1 MAVSTYTELK
11 ASIANWLNRSDLSD
25 EIADDFIKLT
35 EADFNAKLRI
45 RQMEQ
50 IDTVTINAETVS
62 VPTGF
67 ISVRSFY
74 ILSSST
80 KYTLEY
86 ITPHN
91 MFEIRGGSRSG
102 RPRSYTIEADNET
115 EQFRFGPSPDVSYTG
130 YLSYYKNIEALS
142 SSNASNPILD
152 KHPGIY
158 LYGSLYHAANF
169 LGGMDPDQKQNWL
182 SMYVAAMERCENN
195 DKQDSYGGAPVT
207 QRTDVQTDLSFYRN
221 R

>member
-1 MAVSTYTELK
+1 MALTTFAGLK
-11 ASIANWLNRSDLSD
+11 SSIADWLNRSDLTTQ
-25 EIADDFIKLT
+25 IPDFIALA

-50 IDTVTINAETVS
+50 IDTITIDAESVS

-67 ISVRSFY
+67 ISVRSLY
-74 ILSSST
+74 ILLSSN
-80 KYTLEY
+80 KYVLEY

-91 MFEIRGGSRSG
+91 MFEVKAGSTAG
-102 RPRSYTIEADNET
+102 RPRVYTIESDNET
-115 EQFRFGPSPDVSYTG
+115 ESLRFGPSPDTSYTG
-130 YLSYYKNIEALS
+130 YLSYYKSFGALS
-142 SSNASNPILD
+142 DSNTTNYILN

-169 LGGMDPDQKQNWL
+169 LGGIDPNQVQQWL
-182 SMYVAAMERCENN
+182 QMYISAMERCENN
-195 DKQDSYGGAPVT
+195 DRQDSYGGAPVT
-207 QRTDVQTDLSFYRN
+207 QRTDIQTDLSFYRN

>member
-1 MAVSTYTELK
+1 MALTTFAGLK
-11 ASIANWLNRSDLSD
+11 SSIADWLNRSDLTTQ
-25 EIADDFIKLT
+25 IPDFIALA

-50 IDTVTINAETVS
+50 IDTITIDAESVS

-67 ISVRSFY
+67 ISVRSLY
-74 ILSSST
+74 ILLSSN
-80 KYTLEY
+80 KYVLEY

-91 MFEIRGGSRSG
+91 MFEVKAGSTAG
-102 RPRSYTIEADNET
+102 RPRVYTIESDNET
-115 EQFRFGPSPDVSYTG
+115 ESLRFGPAPDTSYTG
-130 YLSYYKNIEALS
+130 YLSYYKSFGALS
-142 SSNASNPILD
+142 DSNTTNYILN

-169 LGGMDPDQKQNWL
+169 LGGIDPNQVQQWL
-182 SMYVAAMERCENN
+182 QMYISAMERCENN
-195 DKQDSYGGAPVT
+195 DRQDSYGGAPVT
-207 QRTDVQTDLSFYRN
+207 QRTDIQTDLSFYRN

>member
-1 MAVSTYTELK
+1 
-11 ASIANWLNRSDLSD
+11 
-25 EIADDFIKLT
+25 
-35 EADFNAKLRI
+35 
-45 RQMEQ
+45 MEQ

-80 KYTLEY
+80 KYPLEY

-115 EQFRFGPSPDVSYTG
+115 EQFRFGPSPDTTYTG
-130 YLSYYKNIEALS
+130 YLSYYKNLESLS
-142 SSNASNPILD
+142 SSSANSSNYILSN
-152 KHPGIY
+152 HPGIY
-158 LYGSLYHAANF
+158 LYGSLYHASNF
-169 LGGMDPDQKQNWL
+169 IGGIDPEQKQNWL
-182 SMYVAAMERCENN
+182 QMYIAALERCENN
-195 DKQDSYGGAPVT
+195 DKQDNY
-207 QRTDVQTDLSFYRN
+207 
-221 R
+221 

>member
-1 MAVSTYTELK
+1 MALTTFAGLK
-11 ASIANWLNRSDLSD
+11 SSIADWLNRSDLTTQ
-25 EIADDFIKLT
+25 IPDFIALA

-50 IDTVTINAETVS
+50 IDTITIDAESVS

-67 ISVRSFY
+67 ISVRSLY
-74 ILSSST
+74 ILLSSN
-80 KYTLEY
+80 KYVLEY

-91 MFEIRGGSRSG
+91 MFEVKAGSTAG
-102 RPRSYTIEADNET
+102 RPRVYTIESDNET
-115 EQFRFGPSPDVSYTG
+115 ESLRFGPSPDTSYTG
-130 YLSYYKNIEALS
+130 YLSYYKSFGALS
-142 SSNASNPILD
+142 DSNTTNYILN

-169 LGGMDPDQKQNWL
+169 LGGIDPNQVQQWL
-182 SMYVAAMERCENN
+182 QMYISAMERCENN

-207 QRTDVQTDLSFYRN
+207 QRTDVQTDLSFYRA

>member
-1 MAVSTYTELK
+1 MALTTFAGLK
-11 ASIANWLNRSDLSD
+11 SSIADWLNRSDLTTQ
-25 EIADDFIKLT
+25 IPDFIALA

-50 IDTVTINAETVS
+50 IDTITINAESVS

-67 ISVRSFY
+67 ISVRSLY
-74 ILSSST
+74 ILLSSN
-80 KYTLEY
+80 KYVLEY

-91 MFEIRGGSRSG
+91 MFEVKAGSTAG
-102 RPRSYTIEADNET
+102 RPRVYTIESDNET
-115 EQFRFGPSPDVSYTG
+115 ESLRFGPSPDTSYTG
-130 YLSYYKNIEALS
+130 YLSYYKSFGALS
-142 SSNASNPILD
+142 DSNTTNYILN

-169 LGGMDPDQKQNWL
+169 LGGIDPNQVQQWL
-182 SMYVAAMERCENN
+182 QMYISAMERCENN
-195 DKQDSYGGAPVT
+195 DRQDSYGGAPVT
-207 QRTDVQTDLSFYRN
+207 QRTDIQTDLSFYRN